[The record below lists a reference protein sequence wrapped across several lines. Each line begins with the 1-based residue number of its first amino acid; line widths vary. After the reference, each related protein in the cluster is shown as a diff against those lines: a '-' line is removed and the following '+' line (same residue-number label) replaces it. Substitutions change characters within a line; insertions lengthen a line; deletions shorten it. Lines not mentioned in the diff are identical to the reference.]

1 MVMTKE
7 KFIEI
12 IDSNLFPL
20 IIVSLISADNIVDV
34 STCET
39 ALEQVVEFE
48 RVVSDLTD
56 KELSRED
63 VQSAIKYIED
73 SKKIIERDLETFKKD
88 KL

>member
-1 MVMTKE
+1 MTKE
-7 KFIEI
+7 NFIEI

-63 VQSAIKYIED
+63 VQLAIKYIED
-73 SKKIIERDLETFKKD
+73 SKKIIERDLETF
-88 KL
+88 

>member
-1 MVMTKE
+1 MTKE
-7 KFIEI
+7 NFIEI

-39 ALEQVVEFE
+39 ALEQIVEFE

-63 VQSAIKYIED
+63 IQSAIKYIED
-73 SKKIIERDLETFKKD
+73 GKKIIERDLETFKKD

>member
-1 MVMTKE
+1 MTKE
-7 KFIEI
+7 NFIEI

-63 VQSAIKYIED
+63 VQLAIKYIED
-73 SKKIIERDLETFKKD
+73 SKKIIERDLETFKKR
-88 KL
+88 

>member
-1 MVMTKE
+1 MLMTTE

-63 VQSAIKYIED
+63 VQLAIKYIED
-73 SKKIIERDLETFKKD
+73 SKKIIERDLETF
-88 KL
+88 